1 MPQHR
6 QHCHCS
12 VIVPA
17 VVPAA
22 ATRRCHTSHRG
33 TRRLG
38 LSESD
43 EQEAVNGRTGA
54 SVQLADS
61 PPGPLA
67 SRVPDRLPVQQ
78 LILFASTAVPVTV
91 QTRGVQSRVLALHAG
106 GVALPEVQH
115 PAGVR
120 AVAAQ
125 AARRDGRELELHT
138 VPCSFIAIS
147 CSSFSPRFSK
157 PSCRY

>member
-12 VIVPA
+12 VIVLA

-67 SRVPDRLPVQQ
+67 LRVPDRLPVQQ
-78 LILFASTAVPVTV
+78 LIPETV
-91 QTRGVQSRVLALHAG
+91 
-106 GVALPEVQH
+106 
-115 PAGVR
+115 
-120 AVAAQ
+120 
-125 AARRDGRELELHT
+125 GRERKSM
-138 VPCSFIAIS
+138 C
-147 CSSFSPRFSK
+147 
-157 PSCRY
+157 CRAAACTMRA